1 MKTGRRPAMAKP
13 VFQDLPRFDTPPEPG
28 RLADLLRAT
37 ASGEPTIYPNGDPIA
52 DDGAGSEQEDVAGD
66 EQHVE
71 AEAATDT
78 ALLEEDFKT
87 LIGQLNTAIAE
98 VQNDIDGQVARAT
111 HALAMRLFPKL
122 SETFLAD
129 EVAAQLP
136 GLIPTPVARI
146 EVQADESVVY
156 KLNELLAET
165 ELSERCEIVVD
176 PSPSDTRIRVSW
188 GSGGVVFDFDGLLQ
202 ACLAKLQDDREHT
215 GALGHV

>member
-1 MKTGRRPAMAKP
+1 MAKP

-28 RLADLLRAT
+28 RLAELLRAT
-37 ASGEPTIYPNGDPIA
+37 ASGEPTIYPNGDPV
-52 DDGAGSEQEDVAGD
+52 DDAIDGVDQIDSPLDDQEG
-66 EQHVE
+66 
-71 AEAATDT
+71 AEAVTDSL
-78 ALLEEDFKT
+78 LLEEEFKV
-87 LIGQLNTAIAE
+87 LIDQLNGAIAG
-98 VQNDIDGQVARAT
+98 VQSDVESQVAQAT
-111 HALAMRLFPKL
+111 HALAARLFPKL
-122 SETFLAD
+122 GEAFLAD

-146 EVQADESVVY
+146 EIQADESVVY

-202 ACLAKLQDDREHT
+202 ACLAKLQDDREQT
-215 GALGHV
+215 GAVGHV